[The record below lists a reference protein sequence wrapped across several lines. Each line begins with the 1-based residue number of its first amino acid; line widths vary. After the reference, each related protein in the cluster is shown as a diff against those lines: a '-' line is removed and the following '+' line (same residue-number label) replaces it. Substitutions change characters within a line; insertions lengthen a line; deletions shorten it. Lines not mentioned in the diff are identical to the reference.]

1 MPEEPLIDPAALAEA
16 RVLAS
21 REDVQRVIAQRG
33 RFAMLD
39 GILDVDP
46 SGITTAGFKEIRTD
60 DWWAPDHVP
69 GRPIFPG
76 VLMCEA
82 AAQLASYDYLTKHP
96 PPMDRGGS
104 GFLGFAGMDATR
116 FRGVVQPAC
125 RMIFVARPVKLRSRM
140 FTYSAQGFVEGKLVF
155 ETEIIGTLV

>member
-1 MPEEPLIDPAALAEA
+1 MPDEPLIDPATLAEA
-16 RVLAS
+16 RVVAS
-21 REDVQRVIAQRG
+21 RDDILSKIAQRG

-46 SGITTAGFKEIRTD
+46 AGVAVAGFKDIRAE

-82 AAQLASYDYLTKHP
+82 AAQLCSYDYLVKHP
-96 PPMDRGGS
+96 PHGEGS
-104 GFLGFAGMDATR
+104 SGS
-116 FRGVVQPAC
+116 PA
-125 RMIFVARPVKLRSRM
+125 
-140 FTYSAQGFVEGKLVF
+140 
-155 ETEIIGTLV
+155 